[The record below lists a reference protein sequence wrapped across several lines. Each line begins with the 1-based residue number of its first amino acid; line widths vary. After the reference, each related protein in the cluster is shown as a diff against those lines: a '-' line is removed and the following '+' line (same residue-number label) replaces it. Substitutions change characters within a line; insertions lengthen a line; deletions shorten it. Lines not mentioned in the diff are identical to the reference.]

1 MREIIRKKGS
11 IHYDV
16 PHLKKQALERQGK
29 LPIRL
34 TLEKELLK
42 DAFAWLNANYPIS
55 VEANEYN

>member
-1 MREIIRKKGS
+1 MREIIKKKGS

-34 TLEKELLK
+34 KIEKQLIE
-42 DAFAWLNANYPIS
+42 DALAWLHAN
-55 VEANEYN
+55 